1 MESGVKPR
9 KPDAFEGGQPDTWK
23 AAVMASP
30 GPESGRDA
38 LVLTLK
44 GAAMGAADT
53 VPGVSGGTVALITG
67 IYEKLLAAIRSV
79 DSTFLFLLFR
89 GNLKAATAHLHTRF
103 LLFLFIG
110 IAAAVLS
117 LARIVSHLLSVYPVL
132 TWSLFF
138 GLIAASVWSVGR
150 KAAPPSAGAAVLFIA
165 GSLFAWNLVGLVP
178 AATPET
184 LFFVFFS
191 GMIAICAMI
200 LPGIS
205 GAFILVLL
213 GKYEFIVAT
222 LRNPFLAENMIVIAV
237 FVGGCGAGLAGF
249 SRLLKYLLER
259 YRSLVLAFLTG
270 LLLGS
275 LRRIWPWKEWET
287 GANTIPEV
295 SLALIFPLGLMIAGA
310 CLIIVLEWVSCGGR
324 QTGSC
329 RN

>member
-1 MESGVKPR
+1 MKPE
-9 KPDAFEGGQPDTWK
+9 KSDACPDVQPDTWK
-23 AAVMASP
+23 EAVMASP

-38 LVLTLK
+38 LVLSLK

-79 DSTFLFLLFR
+79 DATFLFLLFR
-89 GNLKAATAHLHTRF
+89 GNFKSALAHLHTRF
-103 LLFLFIG
+103 LLFLFVG
-110 IAAAVLS
+110 ITAAVLS
-117 LARIVSHLLSVYPVL
+117 LARIVSHLLSDYPVL

-150 KAAPPSAGAAVLFIA
+150 KVAPRSAGAAVFFIA
-165 GSLFAWNLVGLVP
+165 GGLFAWNLVGLVP

-184 LFFVFFS
+184 LVFVFFS
-191 GMIAICAMI
+191 GMVAICAMI

-237 FVGGCGAGLAGF
+237 FVAGCGAGLAGF
-249 SRLLKYLLER
+249 SRILKYLLER
-259 YRSLVLAFLTG
+259 CRPLVLAFLTG

-287 GANTIPEV
+287 GANMMPDI
-295 SLALIFPLGLMIAGA
+295 SLGLLLPLGLMIAGA
-310 CLIIVLEWVSCGGR
+310 CLIILLEWVSIGER
-324 QTGSC
+324 QTRSC